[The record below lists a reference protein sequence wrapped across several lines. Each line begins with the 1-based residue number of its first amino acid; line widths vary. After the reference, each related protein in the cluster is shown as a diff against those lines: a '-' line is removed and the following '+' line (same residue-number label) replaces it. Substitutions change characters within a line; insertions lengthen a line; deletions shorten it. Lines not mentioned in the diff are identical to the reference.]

1 LNHNGDTYHNGQ
13 PDLFSQAGQA
23 AESQGSPPGSQTN
36 DQGPD
41 AGKKSGPH
49 SRLYLTLWIIGLVGL
64 IGVLLAVS
72 QYWNRTLKVKAVSV
86 QGNHFASEQVVKSTL
101 QSAVGIKVDSLDF
114 MHSLQQVENLPYVK
128 RAHLNMGANGT
139 LQVSVEERQP
149 IGMCSS
155 GSRKFYFDSEGILLP
170 VVQGKSVNVPVVYGF
185 NGVSAGDTLQGS
197 NFNTIRS
204 FMNTL
209 QKNDL
214 AYSTISEIAFVEDKG
229 LVAITQGKRIRLVFG
244 ESNFTRKVNYWETF
258 YDKVAVNNPLSSINE
273 IDLRYEGQI
282 ITRS

>member
-1 LNHNGDTYHNGQ
+1 MNNNGDTYQNGQ
-13 PDLFSQAGQA
+13 PDLFSQAEQA
-23 AESQGSPPGSQTN
+23 SESQGGQPGSQTK
-36 DQGPD
+36 DQAPD
-41 AGKKSGPH
+41 PWKKSGH
-49 SRLYLTLWIIGLVGL
+49 SSKLHLTLWIVGLVGL

-72 QYWNRTLKVKAVSV
+72 HYWNRTLKVKSVSV
-86 QGNHFASEQVVKSTL
+86 QGNHFANEQVVKSTL

-114 MHSLQQVENLPYVK
+114 MNSLRKVEKLPYIK
-128 RAHLNMGANGT
+128 RAHLNMGPNGT

-155 GSRKFYFDSEGILLP
+155 GSRKFYFDAEGILLP
-170 VVQGKSVNVPVVYGF
+170 IVQGKPVNVPVVYGF
-185 NGVSAGDTLQGS
+185 NNVIAGDTLQGS
-197 NFNTIRS
+197 NFNTIRT
-204 FMNTL
+204 FMQTL
-209 QKNDL
+209 QQNDL
-214 AYSTISEIAFVEDKG
+214 AYSTISEIAFAKDKG

-244 ESNFTRKVNYWETF
+244 KSNFTRKVNYWETF